1 MSKELQ
7 AAIRQ
12 LAENFAEGV
21 LAAVRSASLEDI
33 RSHAGAPPVATR
45 RGPGRPRRNAAPAA
59 AAAEPPRAKRGR
71 RPKGAGASP
80 DVTVD
85 RIVYL
90 VRKAPQGL
98 RSEDLRARLQLD
110 KIPFRQ
116 AAAKAIAANLITK
129 TGEKRSTTFFAK

>member
-7 AAIRQ
+7 ATIRQ
-12 LAENFAEGV
+12 LAENFAQGV
-21 LAAVRSASLEDI
+21 LDAVRSASLEDI
-33 RSHAGAPPVATR
+33 RSHASAAPAPVR
-45 RGPGRPRRNAAPAA
+45 RGPGRPRRSAVPVEAPPA
-59 AAAEPPRAKRGR
+59 AKRGR
-71 RPKGAGASP
+71 PAKPVSP

-90 VRKAPQGL
+90 VRKAPQGM

-116 AAAKAIAANLITK
+116 AAAKAMAANLITK